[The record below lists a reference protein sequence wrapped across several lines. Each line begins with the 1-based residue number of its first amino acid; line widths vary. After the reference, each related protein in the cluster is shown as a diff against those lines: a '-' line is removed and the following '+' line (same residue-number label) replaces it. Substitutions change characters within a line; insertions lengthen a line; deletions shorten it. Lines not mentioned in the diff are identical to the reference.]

1 MANNYKGSSRFI
13 LTYFEFRSKPP
24 LITVICM
31 DPRPTNYLRQNI
43 FFSCPEMIQVS
54 FSLLV
59 SFSVFCYFTL
69 LIVFLKKLLL
79 LLLLYF
85 FHENYFY
92 FFMFRHVPECSVFR
106 VLSQS
111 GFYRNFFYRFLQFV
125 LQNCEILLSVQGLY
139 DKNSA

>member
-106 VLSQS
+106 VLSTPV
-111 GFYRNFFYRFLQFV
+111 NIEWVQFV